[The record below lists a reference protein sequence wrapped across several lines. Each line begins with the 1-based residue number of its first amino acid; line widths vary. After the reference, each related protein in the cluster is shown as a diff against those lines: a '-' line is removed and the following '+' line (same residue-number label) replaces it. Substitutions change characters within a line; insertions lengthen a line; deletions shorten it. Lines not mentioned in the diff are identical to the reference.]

1 MTTTAH
7 KDIAHQIIQSQDD
20 DDSVVLPNACKGQI
34 IQFDDDCKVRCFSV
48 LVREPHLVPQESWSL
63 VAIPPMPCVDTIDE
77 LVVDKIMVDHVTRGF
92 ISDNAIQFIMGDD
105 GELRA
110 LRLLPPGS
118 GPAQA
123 QWEAQAMKMIGS

>member
-7 KDIAHQIIQSQDD
+7 QDIAHRIIQSQDD

-34 IQFDDDCKVRCFSV
+34 IQFDDDTKVRCFSV

-63 VAIPPMPCVDTIDE
+63 VAIPTMPGIDAVEE
-77 LVVDKIMVDHVTRGF
+77 LAEDRIMVDHVTRGF
-92 ISDNAIQFIMGDD
+92 ISNNAIQFIMGKD
-105 GELRA
+105 GELQA
-110 LRLLPPGS
+110 LRLLPPES